1 MVRKLYICCGCCCG
15 DRENVIVV
23 GKWIQ
28 LASSDDFKFKFA
40 SNVTVT
46 RTLYLACK
54 LADQDRDRPRSS

>member
-28 LASSDDFKFKFA
+28 LASSDDFKFKFEVELKLTLT
-40 SNVTVT
+40 SRSRV
-46 RTLYLACK
+46 LYLAGY
-54 LADQDRDRPRSS
+54 